1 MCCFVVS
8 IHCLTPSRIVSICF
22 SPLQSRSPKHGPSPQ
37 PSVGDQVDQLS
48 LASLESLD
56 AMSEGEAPTAFTR
69 GSRVR
74 ASLPVVRSTNQTKD
88 RSLGVLYLQ
97 YGDETKQIRMPNEIT
112 SIDTIRALF
121 VSAFPQQLNMKML
134 ESPSVAVYVKDDM
147 RNMYYELADVRLR
160 QDRPLSDGDIW
171 AAFLPANTSFPYRNI
186 TDHACLKV
194 YHKDPA
200 QAFSHG
206 PRPANGDARVSTFLL
221 SQQLRGDE

>member
-1 MCCFVVS
+1 MKGWRENRGHRFTTVSLPECRHTHVHTQRQRHTLQFVPTNIWGFLV
-8 IHCLTPSRIVSICF
+8 PS
-22 SPLQSRSPKHGPSPQ
+22 
-37 PSVGDQVDQLS
+37 S
-48 LASLESLD
+48 LA
-56 AMSEGEAPTAFTR
+56 A
-69 GSRVR
+69 RVAAWSAWFLCHIR
-74 ASLPVVRSTNQTKD
+74 LSKETGNSYDLFS
-88 RSLGVLYLQ
+88 VLYLQ

-147 RNMYYELADVRLR
+147 RNMYYELADVR
-160 QDRPLSDGDIW
+160 
-171 AAFLPANTSFPYRNI
+171 NI

-206 PRPANGDARVSTFLL
+206 PRPANGDAR
-221 SQQLRGDE
+221 